1 MNLKRYL
8 KLAVPAAAL
17 TLIFSG
23 AFPAYS
29 VYAETDIITP
39 PEQETEAVEI
49 IAEEAPN
56 TADINEL
63 TDSYI
68 EAEEPVE
75 EITDISSLTTED
87 IPDQEYTGYEIVP
100 GITIEN
106 GETILEEGI
115 DYTVECYNNLDTGT
129 ATMLITGINSYTG
142 TLEKNF
148 DITPVNVS
156 KLTCSGI
163 SEQIYTG
170 NELCPDTKIQYGE
183 NTLTLGTDYTITYTN
198 NIIPG
203 TATAEIQL
211 IGNYDGTRTVYFPI
225 VLGEIKNLSAKAE
238 STSSITLTWDKNGSD
253 SYKIYRY
260 DSSSDKYVYLGT
272 TSSCS
277 YTDTKRTQATLYKYK
292 VCSTACGKI
301 GQPSICSAL
310 TKISAPEIKA
320 QTLNKAVKISW
331 KKNTKATGYVIYR
344 YSWQEGSFKKVKT
357 ITSGS
362 ITSYTDKNLSNSNE
376 YCYKIRTYV
385 KADGKTYYS
394 DYSNIES
401 SSSASSRLD
410 AAKLSPHHNYTFSN
424 TQGSKTVSSTVKI
437 SDSDWQ
443 TLKKFANEHFTSSMT
458 REEKVTTALLWI
470 NRNVKYAYGNDW
482 SKISSK
488 SYVDAI
494 FNYKLGQCAQYNGAM
509 VAMLSYLGYDA
520 TLVQGYRGSYPNNYW
535 QHFWGEVNIDGQ
547 AYVMETGNYGKNGE
561 WWYVAATY
569 SEAGGYIK
577 NKKNLG

>member
-1 MNLKRYL
+1 MNLKGYL
-8 KLAVPAAAL
+8 KLAIPAAAL
-17 TLIFSG
+17 TLIFSA

-29 VYAETDIITP
+29 VYAETDTIAPST
-39 PEQETEAVEI
+39 QETEAVE
-49 IAEEAPN
+49 ALEENALN
-56 TADINEL
+56 ADDTNEL
-63 TDSYI
+63 TDPYI

-75 EITDISSLTTED
+75 EITDISSLLVED

-100 GITIEN
+100 YITIEN
-106 GETILEEGI
+106 DGTILEEGI
-115 DYTVECYNNLDTGT
+115 DYTVECYNNLDAGT
-129 ATMLITGINSYTG
+129 ATMLIAGINSYTG
-142 TLEKNF
+142 TIEKSF
-148 DITPVNVS
+148 DIIPVNIS

-170 NELCPDTKIQYGE
+170 SELRPDVEIQYGG
-183 NTLTLGTDYTITYTN
+183 NVLTPGTDYTITYTN
-198 NIIPG
+198 NVNPG
-203 TATAEIQL
+203 TAEAEIQL
-211 IGNYDGTRTVYFPI
+211 TGNYDGTRTVYFPI
-225 VLGEIKNLSAKAE
+225 ALGEIKNLSAKAE
-238 STSSITLTWDKNGSD
+238 STSSIKLTWDKNGSG

-260 DSSSDKYVYLGT
+260 DSSSDKYVYLDT
-272 TSSCS
+272 IASCS
-277 YTDTKRTQATLYKYK
+277 YTDTKRAQATVYKYK
-292 VCSTACGKI
+292 VCSAACGKT

-310 TKISAPEIKA
+310 TKISTPEIKA

-331 KKNTKATGYVIYR
+331 KENTKANGYVIYR
-344 YSWQEGSFKKVKT
+344 YSWQDGDFKKIKT

-362 ITSYTDKNLSNSNE
+362 VTSYTDKNLSNSNE

-385 KADGKTYYS
+385 KFNGKTYYS

-410 AAKLSPHHNYTFSN
+410 AAKLSPHHDYTFSN

-437 SDSDWQ
+437 SDSDWN

-482 SKISSK
+482 TKISSK

-520 TLVQGYRGSYPNNYW
+520 TLIQGYRGSYPNNYW

-547 AYVMETGNYGKNGE
+547 TYVMETGNYGKNGE

>member
-1 MNLKRYL
+1 MNLKGYL
-8 KLAVPAAAL
+8 KLAIPAAAL

-29 VYAETDIITP
+29 VYAETDMTTP
-39 PEQETEAVEI
+39 PTQETEAVET
-49 IAEEAPN
+49 IAEESTNAD
-56 TADINEL
+56 DINEL

-68 EAEEPVE
+68 EDGEPVE
-75 EITDISSLTTED
+75 ELTDISSLATED
-87 IPDQEYTGYEIVP
+87 IPNQEYTGYEIVP
-100 GITIEN
+100 YITLEN
-106 GETILEEGI
+106 GGTILEEGI
-115 DYTVECYNNLDTGT
+115 DYTVECYNNLDAGT

-142 TLEKNF
+142 TIEKNF
-148 DITPVNVS
+148 DIIPVNVS
-156 KLTCSGI
+156 KLMFSGI

-170 NELCPDTKIQYGE
+170 SELCPDAEIQYGE
-183 NTLTLGTDYTITYTN
+183 NTLTPGTDYTITYTN
-198 NIIPG
+198 NINPG
-203 TATAEIQL
+203 TASAEIQL
-211 IGNYDGTRTVYFPI
+211 MGNYDGTRTVYFPI
-225 VLGEIKNLSAKAE
+225 ALGEIKNLSAKAE
-238 STSSITLTWDKNGSD
+238 STSSIKLTWDKNGSG

-260 DSSSDKYVYLGT
+260 DSSSDKYVYLDT
-272 TSSCS
+272 TTSCS
-277 YTDTKRTQATLYKYK
+277 YTDTKRAQATVYKYK
-292 VCSTACGKI
+292 VCSAACEKT

-320 QTLNKAVKISW
+320 ETLNKAVKITW
-331 KKNTKATGYVIYR
+331 KENTKATGYVIYR
-344 YSWQEGSFKKVKT
+344 YSWQDGEYKKIKT
-357 ITSGS
+357 ITDSS
-362 ITSYTDKNLSNSNE
+362 VTSYTDKNLSNSNE
-376 YCYKIRTYV
+376 YCYKVRTYV
-385 KADGKTYYS
+385 KYGGKTYYS
-394 DYSNIES
+394 GYSNIES

-410 AAKLSPHHNYTFSN
+410 AAKLSPHHDYTLSN
-424 TQGSKTVSSTVKI
+424 TQGSKTVNSTVKI
-437 SDSDWQ
+437 SDSDWK

-494 FNYKLGQCAQYNGAM
+494 FNYKLGQCVQYNGAM

-547 AYVMETGNYGKNGE
+547 TYVMETGNYGKNGE

-569 SEAGGYIK
+569 SEARGYIK